1 MDKELLDLLVN
12 LKIEAKSYTTIVDTI
27 LDNCELGYGEDDLRI
42 DSERSILAVVKAL
55 APDEYN
61 NRLNELKEE
70 KKRIRAENERKAK
83 EERIRA
89 ELEKKVKEEA

>member
-12 LKIEAKSYTTIVDTI
+12 LKIDAKSYTTIVDTI
-27 LDNCELGYGEDDLRI
+27 LDNCALAYDGDTLRI

-55 APDEYN
+55 APDKYN

-70 KKRIRAENERKAK
+70 DKRIRAENERKAK

>member
-12 LKIEAKSYTTIVDTI
+12 LKIEAKYFQMLVDTI
-27 LDNCELGYGEDDLRI
+27 LDNCDLGYGGYTLKI

-61 NRLNELKEE
+61 NRLNELKE
-70 KKRIRAENERKAK
+70 KDK
-83 EERIRA
+83 RIRA
-89 ELEKKVKEEA
+89 ELEKKAKEEA

>member
-1 MDKELLDLLVN
+1 MDKELMELIVN
-12 LKIEAKSYTTIVDTI
+12 LKIEAKSFTMLVDTI
-27 LDNCELGYGEDDLRI
+27 LDNCDLGYGGDTLKI

-70 KKRIRAENERKAK
+70 DK
-83 EERIRA
+83 RIRA
-89 ELEKKVKEEA
+89 ELEKKAKEEA

>member
-12 LKIEAKSYTTIVDTI
+12 LKIEAKSFTMLVDTI
-27 LDNCELGYGEDDLRI
+27 LDNCSLGYGGYDLRI
-42 DSERSILAVVKAL
+42 EAERSILAVVKAL

-70 KKRIRAENERKAK
+70 DK
-83 EERIRA
+83 RIRA
-89 ELEKKVKEEA
+89 ELEKKAKEEA

>member
-12 LKIEAKSYTTIVDTI
+12 LKIEAKSFTMLVDTI
-27 LDNCELGYGEDDLRI
+27 LDNCDLGYGGDTLKI

-61 NRLNELKEE
+61 NRLSELKEE
-70 KKRIRAENERKAK
+70 DK
-83 EERIRA
+83 RIRA
-89 ELEKKVKEEA
+89 ELEEKAKANKEA